1 MILLNRNELIPL
13 IVGPICFDETKNF
26 FGRVFLE
33 MRLRKHVRACQF
45 IDLAELE
52 KLSAERVRY
61 HNKTA

>member
-1 MILLNRNELIPL
+1 
-13 IVGPICFDETKNF
+13 V
-26 FGRVFLE
+26 RVFLE